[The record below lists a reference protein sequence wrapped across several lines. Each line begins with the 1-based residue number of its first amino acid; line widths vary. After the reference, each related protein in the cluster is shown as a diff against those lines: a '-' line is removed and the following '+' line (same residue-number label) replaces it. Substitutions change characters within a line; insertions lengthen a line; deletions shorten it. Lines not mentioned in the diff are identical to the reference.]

1 MASLQAK
8 FDRFTLH
15 NVLRYLAKSSATGR
29 LTVQSNNGHETQVY
43 LERGKVV
50 HHDMP
55 EAGVAGMTELLTWQ
69 KGAFYFEEGKSAPK
83 KTLRLFLDN
92 VLSEEITPDSNNA
105 DVSTLGVI
113 LRPSTVLTAEGN
125 MELATGTIALDVF
138 AIELLMH
145 FDGQRTLR
153 EVAEVVSKPLEQV
166 ISASRLLLAK
176 GIAQPLDEA
185 TPKPHQH
192 TSSPEQSPTR
202 QPPTE
207 QQTADSHPAN
217 SRPAD
222 QNTTEPQT
230 NPRTSSPTSSPSNQP
245 PADAPRPPTH
255 REGPNPP
262 ASRSR
267 PAQNPTADSNSSG
280 GDPSSG
286 DLADFA
292 RGLTQGD
299 VTSSQSAAN
308 TANNAANNYINP
320 AFLDDFTQLAQ
331 GRLGPVAAMLIE
343 DVLMD
348 AGTSP
353 TTLTANHIEQLVDE
367 VEANITRQDWQ
378 EEFRNDVSALR
389 ANYGV

>member
-15 NVLRYLAKSSATGR
+15 NLLRYLAKSAATGR
-29 LTVQSNNGHETQVY
+29 LTVQSNNGHETQIY
-43 LERGKVV
+43 FERGKVV

-55 EAGVAGMTELLTWQ
+55 EAGVAGINTLLTWQ
-69 KGAFYFEEGKSAPK
+69 KGTFYFEDGTSAPQ

-92 VLSEEITPDSNNA
+92 VVPDMEAPNGGSA
-105 DVSTLGVI
+105 EVSTLGVI
-113 LRPSTVLTAEGN
+113 LRPSTVLSAESN

-153 EVAEVVSKPLEQV
+153 EVAEVVSQPLEQV

-176 GIAQPLDEA
+176 GIAQSVDEA

-192 TSSPEQSPTR
+192 TPTPEPSPTNQR
-202 QPPTE
+202 PKTVQ
-207 QQTADSHPAN
+207 
-217 SRPAD
+217 RPAV
-222 QNTTEPQT
+222 
-230 NPRTSSPTSSPSNQP
+230 P
-245 PADAPRPPTH
+245 PADAPRQPARRERPAASPAASPKPP
-255 REGPNPP
+255 P
-262 ASRSR
+262 SR
-267 PAQNPTADSNSSG
+267 PAEANSDTSNNNSG
-280 GDPSSG
+280 SDLNSDD

-292 RGLTQGD
+292 RNLTRGN
-299 VTSSQSAAN
+299 VTSSQSPAN
-308 TANNAANNYINP
+308 PTNNYINP

-331 GRLGPVAAMLIE
+331 EKLGPVASMLVE
-343 DVLMD
+343 DVLID
-348 AGTSP
+348 VGASP

-378 EEFRNDVSALR
+378 EEFRAGVSALR
-389 ANYGV
+389 ASYGV

>member
-207 QQTADSHPAN
+207 QQTADPRLLIVLLIHVLLIKTRLSRERTRVQVVQQVVQVINPQLMHPAHL
-217 SRPAD
+217 P
-222 QNTTEPQT
+222 
-230 NPRTSSPTSSPSNQP
+230 
-245 PADAPRPPTH
+245 
-255 REGPNPP
+255 
-262 ASRSR
+262 
-267 PAQNPTADSNSSG
+267 
-280 GDPSSG
+280 
-286 DLADFA
+286 
-292 RGLTQGD
+292 
-299 VTSSQSAAN
+299 AAN
-308 TANNAANNYINP
+308 ALTHLHHVHARRKTQRRIVTAVVA
-320 AFLDDFTQLAQ
+320 TQV
-331 GRLGPVAAMLIE
+331 VA
-343 DVLMD
+343 
-348 AGTSP
+348 T
-353 TTLTANHIEQLVDE
+353 
-367 VEANITRQDWQ
+367 
-378 EEFRNDVSALR
+378 
-389 ANYGV
+389 